1 MPCNPRDSAVQGQE
15 VALQI
20 QYYDSCGAKVAADE
34 IPTVEILDLDGNILA
49 TSNED
54 EVDHLGSG
62 LYQYIYRVPESGDA
76 GLWYDRWTA
85 KIDGATLNTDFS
97 FKVVVPELGLSADTG
112 PGKIKL
118 ADDVVF
124 DFDEN
129 EIYGINILLKFLKA
143 RLRSVGKKPQRDD
156 FGAFLY
162 DGYGELITEDCDV
175 FTNDVLVANLM
186 QSLSEFNSTPFF
198 TNYSFADPLIQTLFT
213 QVIVEGA
220 YVFAL
225 ASHSLIE
232 KGRDFTIS
240 DGGIS
245 YQPPSLGDFISSH
258 YGTWL
263 TTYRERVKFI
273 KMSIRPGPMSFGTHT
288 NLTGAAPA
296 YLRLRHLRARRI
308 V

>member
-34 IPTVEILDLDGNILA
+34 TPTVMIKDLDGYVLA
-49 TSNED
+49 TSTED
-54 EVDHLGSG
+54 EVQHLGDG
-62 LYQYIYRVPESGDA
+62 LYQYIYRVPSDGDA
-76 GLWYDRWTA
+76 GLWYDVWTA
-85 KIDGATLNTDFS
+85 TIGGASISTDFN
-97 FKVVVPELGLSADTG
+97 FTVVTPTIGLSATTG
-112 PGKIKL
+112 PGKIQI

-124 DFDEN
+124 DFSAE

-143 RLRSVGKKPQRDD
+143 RLRSIGKKPQRDE
-156 FGAFLY
+156 FGAFIY
-162 DGYGELITEDCDV
+162 DGYGQLITEDCDV
-175 FTNDVLVANLM
+175 FTNDILVALLM

-198 TNYSFADPLIQTLFT
+198 TNYSFADSIIQTLFT

-225 ASHSLIE
+225 ASQSLIE
-232 KGRDFTIS
+232 KGRDFTIT

-245 YQPPSLGDFISSH
+245 YQPPQLGDFLSTH

-263 TTYRERVKFI
+263 TSYRERVKFI
-273 KMSIRPGPMSFGTHT
+273 KLSIRPGPMSFGTHT

-296 YLRLRHLRARRI
+296 WIRLRHLKSRRI
-308 V
+308 Y